1 MCFKMF
7 VPKDVVLQVLA
18 SCCYGIQRMIDIM
31 DASDII
37 LSCEDANAAAESMK
51 LHLKAF
57 VWLALYFHDKRMML
71 FKLRP
76 KSHYLWHMANDL
88 PTWRLNFAVFHT
100 FSEES
105 FLGKIKAIALKTH
118 GRTMTQRTFQRYLLF
133 MAVFLHQNRN

>member
-1 MCFKMF
+1 
-7 VPKDVVLQVLA
+7 
-18 SCCYGIQRMIDIM
+18 MIDIM
-31 DASDII
+31 DGSGII
-37 LSCEDANAAAESMK
+37 LSCEDASDAAQSMK
-51 LHLKAF
+51 LHLKTF
-57 VWLALYFHDKRMML
+57 VWLALYFHDRRKML

-88 PTWRLNFAVFHT
+88 ATWRLNFAVFHT

-118 GRTMTQRTFQRYLLF
+118 GRTMTQRVFQRYLLF